1 MAFKMKGFPF
11 AGKSPMYKK
20 EEKTSMYAK
29 EEKTPM
35 YQKEEKKG
43 RWKKVENKE
52 VKKHPL
58 YNKLPAWAKEA
69 YNKLDEEGK
78 RVALKNKTEDQLL
91 NYLGDYTPEVEGGD

>member
-29 EEKTPM
+29 EEKTPV

-43 RWKKVENKE
+43 EKTTGVT
-52 VKKHPL
+52 KHPL
-58 YNKLPAWAKEA
+58 YDKLPAWAKEA
-69 YNKLDEEGK
+69 YNKLDEAGK
-78 RVALKNKTEDQLL
+78 RAALKNKSETQLL
-91 NYLGDYTPEVEGGD
+91 NYLGDHTPEVEGGD